1 MKKAKILSLAAVAL
15 LAVAPVATTV
25 TSLSTVQVAQAAEL
39 TPDQL
44 MKPYYDSYDGDD
56 PVIKLNKKTPFL
68 SAYNGQTVGSLERKG
83 ISDVTSNYGHVSKL
97 DSLSV
102 YKAFDNGRP
111 DFGKRLKK
119 GQKLNQNE
127 NYVAALRF
135 ELNSLKSYGG
145 DVDEYTYFGQGD
157 DHFDEDLTEGQ
168 TYEGDY
174 GFYEDYPI
182 ALLVP
187 VHVNTAPAKTYTA
200 PAKTYTAPAKTY
212 ASPAKTYASIK
223 ARRNHKVRTYT
234 SSGKFSR
241 HYVYGK
247 RTYRVNSK
255 KEIKHRGTCY
265 KLYGKNQ
272 WIPAKY
278 LDLR

>member
-44 MKPYYDSYDGDD
+44 MQSYYDSYDGNDR
-56 PVIKLNKKTPFL
+56 VIKLNKKTPFL
-68 SAYNGQTVGSLERKG
+68 SAYNGQTVASLQRKG

-111 DFGKRLKK
+111 DFGKRIKED
-119 GQKLNQNE
+119 QKLNQNE

-135 ELNSLKSYGG
+135 KLNSVKPYVTDNGHYEY
-145 DVDEYTYFGQGD
+145 DEDEYTYFGQD
-157 DHFDEDLTEGQ
+157 DFDEDLKS
-168 TYEGDY
+168 DY
-174 GFYEDYPI
+174 TFVGWGTNYGYPI
-182 ALLVP
+182 TLLVP
-187 VHVNTAPAKTYTA
+187 VHVNPAPAETPVHVNPA
-200 PAKTYTAPAKTY
+200 PAE
-212 ASPAKTYASIK
+212 TYASIK

-255 KEIKHRGTCY
+255 KKIKHRGTCY

>member
-44 MKPYYDSYDGDD
+44 MKPYYDSYDGDNL
-56 PVIKLNKKTPFL
+56 VIKLNKKTPFL
-68 SAYNGQTVGSLERKG
+68 SAYNGQTVASLERKG

-111 DFGKRLKK
+111 DFGKRIKE

-135 ELNSLKSYGG
+135 ELNSLKSY
-145 DVDEYTYFGQGD
+145 DDDEGAYTYFGQD
-157 DHFDEDLTEGQ
+157 SLDSYDEDLTSAEASNWDG
-168 TYEGDY
+168 TYDGPDNE
-174 GFYEDYPI
+174 FPI
-182 ALLVP
+182 ILLVP
-187 VHVNTAPAKTYTA
+187 VHVNPA
-200 PAKTYTAPAKTY
+200 
-212 ASPAKTYASIK
+212 PAKTYASIK

-255 KEIKHRGTCY
+255 KKIKHRGTCY

-272 WIPAKY
+272 WIPKKY
-278 LDLR
+278 VSIR

>member
-1 MKKAKILSLAAVAL
+1 MKKAKILSLVAVAL

-56 PVIKLNKKTPFL
+56 RVIKLNKKTPFL
-68 SAYNGQTVGSLERKG
+68 SAYNGQTVASLRRKG

-97 DSLSV
+97 DSLDV

-111 DFGKRLKK
+111 DFGKRIKES
-119 GQKLNQNE
+119 QKLNQNE
-127 NYVAALRF
+127 NYVAALSF
-135 ELNSLKSYGG
+135 DFDSLKPYDDDSK
-145 DVDEYTYFGQGD
+145 YTYFSQEGD
-157 DHFDEDLTEGQ
+157 DSDDLTSEVAFP
-168 TYEGDY
+168 GDY
-174 GFYEDYPI
+174 YGPVGDGETPI
-182 ALLVP
+182 TLLVP
-187 VHVNTAPAKTYTA
+187 VHVNPA
-200 PAKTYTAPAKTY
+200 
-212 ASPAKTYASIK
+212 PAKTYASIK

-255 KEIKHRGTCY
+255 KKINHRGTCY
-265 KLYGKNQ
+265 KIYGKNQ

>member
-1 MKKAKILSLAAVAL
+1 MKKTKILSLAAVAL

-44 MKPYYDSYDGDD
+44 MKQYYDSYDGDD

-68 SAYNGQTVGSLERKG
+68 SAYNGQTVASLRRKG

-111 DFGKRLKK
+111 DFGKRIKR

-135 ELNSLKSYGG
+135 ELDSLKSYVVDDKG
-145 DVDEYTYFGQGD
+145 DVEDDYIYFSQGSD
-157 DHFDEDLTEGQ
+157 DGADEDDDKDLTLGKVF
-168 TYEGDY
+168 GNWVPD
-174 GFYEDYPI
+174 DDSPI
-182 ALLVP
+182 TLLVP
-187 VHVNTAPAKTYTA
+187 VHVNPAPVQVPVHVN
-200 PAKTYTAPAKTY
+200 PA
-212 ASPAKTYASIK
+212 PAKTYASIK

-255 KEIKHRGTCY
+255 KKIKHRGTCY

-272 WIPAKY
+272 WIPKKY
-278 LDLR
+278 VSIR

>member
-44 MKPYYDSYDGDD
+44 MQSYYDSYDGNDR
-56 PVIKLNKKTPFL
+56 VIKLNKKTPFL
-68 SAYNGQTVGSLERKG
+68 SAYNGQTVASLKRKG

-111 DFGKRLKK
+111 DFGKRIKED
-119 GQKLNQNE
+119 QKLNQNE

-135 ELNSLKSYGG
+135 KLNSVKPYVNDDGY
-145 DVDEYTYFGQGD
+145 DEDEYTYFSQEHHD
-157 DHFDEDLTEGQ
+157 FDEDLTS
-168 TYEGDY
+168 DY
-174 GFYEDYPI
+174 TFVGWGIDDDSPI
-182 ALLVP
+182 TLLVP
-187 VHVNTAPAKTYTA
+187 VHVNPAPAETPVHVNPA
-200 PAKTYTAPAKTY
+200 PAE
-212 ASPAKTYASIK
+212 TYASIK

-255 KEIKHRGTCY
+255 KKIKHRGTCY

>member
-56 PVIKLNKKTPFL
+56 RVIKLNKKTPFL
-68 SAYNGQTVGSLERKG
+68 SAYNGQTVASLKRKG
-83 ISDVTSNYGHVSKL
+83 ISDVTSDYGHVSKL

-111 DFGKRLKK
+111 DFGKKIKK

-135 ELNSLKSYGG
+135 ELNSLKPYG
-145 DVDEYTYFGQGD
+145 DDEGAYTYFSQICD
-157 DHFDEDLTEGQ
+157 NFDEDLTSELAYAG
-168 TYEGDY
+168 GNGPDNV
-174 GFYEDYPI
+174 FPI
-182 ALLVP
+182 TLLVP
-187 VHVNTAPAKTYTA
+187 VHVNPA
-200 PAKTYTAPAKTY
+200 
-212 ASPAKTYASIK
+212 PAKTYASIK

-255 KEIKHRGTCY
+255 KKIKHRGTCY

-272 WIPAKY
+272 WIPKKY
-278 LDLR
+278 VSIR

>member
-44 MKPYYDSYDGDD
+44 MKPYYDSYDGDNL
-56 PVIKLNKKTPFL
+56 VIKLNKKTPFL
-68 SAYNGQTVGSLERKG
+68 SAYNGQTVASLERKG

-111 DFGKRLKK
+111 DFGKRIKK

-135 ELNSLKSYGG
+135 ELNSLKSY
-145 DVDEYTYFGQGD
+145 DDDEDEYTYFGQD
-157 DHFDEDLTEGQ
+157 SYDYDEDLTTES
-168 TYEGDY
+168 DCP
-174 GFYEDYPI
+174 DDSSPI
-182 ALLVP
+182 TLLVP
-187 VHVNTAPAKTYTA
+187 VHVNPAPAETPVHVN
-200 PAKTYTAPAKTY
+200 PA
-212 ASPAKTYASIK
+212 PAKTYASIK

-255 KEIKHRGTCY
+255 KKIKHRGTCY

-272 WIPAKY
+272 WIPKKY
-278 LDLR
+278 VSIR

>member
-44 MKPYYDSYDGDD
+44 MQSYYDSYDGNDR
-56 PVIKLNKKTPFL
+56 VIKLNKKTPFL
-68 SAYNGQTVGSLERKG
+68 SAYNGQTVASLKRKG

-111 DFGKRLKK
+111 DFGKRIKED
-119 GQKLNQNE
+119 QKLNQNE

-135 ELNSLKSYGG
+135 KLNSVKPYVNDDGY
-145 DVDEYTYFGQGD
+145 DEDEYTYFSQEHHD
-157 DHFDEDLTEGQ
+157 FDEDLTS
-168 TYEGDY
+168 DY
-174 GFYEDYPI
+174 TFVGWGIDDDSPI
-182 ALLVP
+182 TLLVP
-187 VHVNTAPAKTYTA
+187 VHVNPAPAE
-200 PAKTYTAPAKTY
+200 
-212 ASPAKTYASIK
+212 TYASIK

-255 KEIKHRGTCY
+255 KKIKHRGTCY

>member
-1 MKKAKILSLAAVAL
+1 MKKTKILSLAAVAL

-68 SAYNGQTVGSLERKG
+68 SAYNGQTVASLERKG
-83 ISDVTSNYGHVSKL
+83 ISDVTSDYGHVSKL

-111 DFGKRLKK
+111 DFGKRIKQD
-119 GQKLNQNE
+119 QKLNQNE

-135 ELNSLKSYGG
+135 ELNSLKSYG
-145 DVDEYTYFGQGD
+145 DDEDEYTYFSQESGN
-157 DHFDEDLTEGQ
+157 DEDLTSELA
-168 TYEGDY
+168 YDDVDY
-174 GFYEDYPI
+174 DGSDDPI
-182 ALLVP
+182 TLLVP
-187 VHVNTAPAKTYTA
+187 VHVNPAPAKTPVHVN
-200 PAKTYTAPAKTY
+200 PA
-212 ASPAKTYASIK
+212 PAKTYASIK

-247 RTYRVNSK
+247 LTYRVNSK
-255 KEIKHRGTCY
+255 KKIKHRGTCY

-272 WIPAKY
+272 WIPKKY
-278 LDLR
+278 VSIR

>member
-44 MKPYYDSYDGDD
+44 MKPYYDSYDGDNL
-56 PVIKLNKKTPFL
+56 VIKLNKKTPFL
-68 SAYNGQTVGSLERKG
+68 SAYNGQTVASLERKG

-111 DFGKRLKK
+111 DFGKRIKE

-135 ELNSLKSYGG
+135 ALNSLKSYG
-145 DVDEYTYFGQGD
+145 DDEDEYTYFSQGD
-157 DHFDEDLTEGQ
+157 SYDDDLTTELAYNWDGPD
-168 TYEGDY
+168 YE
-174 GFYEDYPI
+174 FPI
-182 ALLVP
+182 TLLVP
-187 VHVNTAPAKTYTA
+187 VHVNPAPAETPAHVNPA
-200 PAKTYTAPAKTY
+200 PAETPVHVNPA
-212 ASPAKTYASIK
+212 PAKTYASIK
-223 ARRNHKVRTYT
+223 ARHNHKVRTYT

-255 KEIKHRGTCY
+255 KKIKHRGTCY

-272 WIPAKY
+272 WIPKKY
-278 LDLR
+278 VSIR

>member
-1 MKKAKILSLAAVAL
+1 MKKTKILSLAAVAL

-68 SAYNGQTVGSLERKG
+68 SAYNGQTVASLERKG

-111 DFGKRLKK
+111 DFGKRIKK
-119 GQKLNQNE
+119 VQKLNQNE

-135 ELNSLKSYGG
+135 EINSLKSYGG
-145 DVDEYTYFGQGD
+145 EVDEYTYFSQD
-157 DHFDEDLTEGQ
+157 NFDEDLTSEQ
-168 TYEGDY
+168 DYDGDN
-174 GFYEDYPI
+174 GFYDDSPI
-182 ALLVP
+182 ILLVP
-187 VHVNTAPAKTYTA
+187 VHVNPAPAETPVHVN
-200 PAKTYTAPAKTY
+200 PA
-212 ASPAKTYASIK
+212 PAKTYASIK

-247 RTYRVNSK
+247 LTYRVNSK
-255 KEIKHRGTCY
+255 KKIKHRGTCY

-272 WIPAKY
+272 WIPKKY
-278 LDLR
+278 VSIR